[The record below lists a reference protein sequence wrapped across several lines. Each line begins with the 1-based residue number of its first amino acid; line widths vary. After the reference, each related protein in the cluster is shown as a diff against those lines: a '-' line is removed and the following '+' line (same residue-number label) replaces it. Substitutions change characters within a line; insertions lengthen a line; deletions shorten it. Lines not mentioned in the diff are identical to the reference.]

1 MNGLQQQIISLDR
14 KVDRLKEIV
23 ESLSTQITILATD
36 KSGHSQRESLE
47 MVGFSELSD
56 NILYDHKDILRDH
69 GGKQAPTVNGDNSFS
84 DEIQIRRLTAQLTA
98 AYNRIAALEEQL
110 LTYRIHF

>member
-14 KVDRLKEIV
+14 KVDHLQEIV
-23 ESLSTQITILATD
+23 ESLSTQIALLATN
-36 KSGHSQRESLE
+36 KLSQSPRESLE

-69 GGKQAPTVNGDNSFS
+69 GGKKAPAVNGDNTFS

-98 AYNRIAALEEQL
+98 AYNRIAALEEQI
-110 LTYRIHF
+110 LTYRIHS

>member
-14 KVDRLKEIV
+14 KVERLHEIV
-23 ESLSTQITILATD
+23 ESLSTQIATLAHD
-36 KSGHSQRESLE
+36 KVEHSRRESLE

-69 GGKQAPTVNGDNSFS
+69 GGKQAPTVSGDNPFS

-98 AYNRIAALEEQL
+98 AYNRIAALEEQI
-110 LTYRIHF
+110 LTYRIHS